1 MDWSVKC
8 NLTSSRGGGLL
19 GITLLCI
26 IKIYHIYIYIY
37 IHTNN
42 RNKITHDHD
51 YHTHGLLGDSA
62 LKWLVD

>member
-19 GITLLCI
+19 GITLWCI
-26 IKIYHIYIYIY
+26 IKIYHIYIY